1 MASRGG
7 RHNRLFDVDIDLSEF
22 SFSSLRRDTTG
33 DFVPSPD
40 IDLTNIA
47 ATLAVGP
54 GPGIQ
59 CYHTGSAS
67 PGWTHKRSASLRK
80 TRPHRDEHVKRM
92 KMSCDVFGGQD
103 SKTPPSAVVFSAN
116 PTQQQPLATKSKT
129 TKANDGQNNSSGHGF
144 LSQLCDIVGVIIK
157 EMLIGKASHA

>member
-1 MASRGG
+1 MASRGR
-7 RHNRLFDVDIDLSEF
+7 RHNRLFDVDIDLNEF

-47 ATLAVGP
+47 ATLGAGP
-54 GPGIQ
+54 GPQ
-59 CYHTGSAS
+59 CYHTSAAS
-67 PGWTHKRSASLRK
+67 PGWTHARSASLRK

-92 KMSCDVFGGQD
+92 KMSYDAFSGQE

-116 PTQQQPLATKSKT
+116 PTHQQPLATKSE
-129 TKANDGQNNSSGHGF
+129 AARAIDGQSISSGHGF
-144 LSQLCDIVGVIIK
+144 LSQLCDIVGAIIK